1 MKTIGVDN
9 LTKRFGH
16 LLAVD
21 HTSFEVEEG
30 EIFGFLGANGAGK
43 TSTIDLWR
51 GWVEGYSYR
60 HFRLPAL
67 ARFHGS
73 SYIVFSFSNIRF
85 LLLLQDGS

>member
-1 MKTIGVDN
+1 MEVETDN
-9 LTKRFGH
+9 LAFHARLYH
-16 LLAVD
+16 LPQKMRDERISQALDLVELKGKQR
-21 HTSFEVEEG
+21 SF
-30 EIFGFLGANGAGK
+30 
-43 TSTIDLWR
+43 DLWR

-85 LLLLQDGS
+85 LLPLKNGS